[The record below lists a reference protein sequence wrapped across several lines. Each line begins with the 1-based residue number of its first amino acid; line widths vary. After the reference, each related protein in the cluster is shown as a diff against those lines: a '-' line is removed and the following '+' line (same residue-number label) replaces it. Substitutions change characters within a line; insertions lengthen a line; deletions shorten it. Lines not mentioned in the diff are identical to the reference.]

1 MKATISYAL
10 LFVLTLVS
18 LAPAAYAQQQQSSS
32 APQQPMVVQPAS
44 AQLSLDGMGVRRYL
58 LGPGDTLDVR
68 VFGQPEMNWQGEVD
82 SDGNLSSLP
91 FVDKPIAAQCR
102 TDKDV
107 EKDIRAAYAKIL
119 KKPDVSVRV
128 TGRNSRAP
136 ALIFGAFQVPQRV
149 QMQRRTRLN
158 EIFAISG
165 GTTEKSNGKIEI
177 THTQPIMCPEP
188 GDEAEAAP
196 APTNGDSFQL
206 TYKVISVAELKAG
219 KDEANPYIR
228 PGDVVRAMEAEPV
241 YINGSVTAPTG
252 IYLREGLTLSAAI
265 AMVGGPSKNAKQNGI
280 IVYRINPKA
289 QYRDRI
295 VYDLQAIK
303 KQKAEDPLLQP
314 YDIVE
319 VPEAGPNIP
328 KLILNS
334 VLGIAPGAITSFG
347 SQLPYR
353 ILY

>member
-10 LFVLTLVS
+10 LFVLTLMSVT
-18 LAPAAYAQQQQSSS
+18 PAAYAQQQSPS
-32 APQQPMVVQPAS
+32 APPQPMVVQPAS
-44 AQLSLDGMGVRRYL
+44 AQLSMDGMGVRKYL

-91 FVDKPIAAQCR
+91 FVDKPIPARCR

-136 ALIFGAFQVPQRV
+136 AYVFGAFQLPQQV
-149 QMQRRTRLN
+149 QMLRRVRLN
-158 EIFAISG
+158 ELFARSG
-165 GTTEKSNGKIEI
+165 GTTEKSNGKIQV
-177 THTQPIMCPEP
+177 THTEPIMCPEP
-188 GDEAEAAP
+188 GDEADAVAP
-196 APTNGDSFQL
+196 EGFQA
-206 TYKVISVAELKAG
+206 TFKVYSVSDLKAG
-219 KDEANPYIR
+219 KEEANPYIR
-228 PGDVVRAMEAEPV
+228 PGDVVQALEAEPV
-241 YINGSVTAPTG
+241 YINGSVAQPQG
-252 IYLREGLTLSAAI
+252 VFLREGLTLSTAI
-265 AMVGGPSKNAKQNGI
+265 AMVGGPRKEAKQSGI
-280 IVYRINPKA
+280 IVYRINPKSP
-289 QYRDRI
+289 YRERL
-295 VYDLQAIK
+295 VFDLQAIK
-303 KQKAEDPLLQP
+303 KQKLEDPLLQP

-328 KLILNS
+328 KMILNS

-353 ILY
+353 VLY